1 MNKNIEEIFEEKLTL
16 NELENVA
23 GGRLSEWLSEMAR
36 KAKEV
41 ATAIVND
48 QNVTQDQ

>member
-23 GGRLSEWLSEMAR
+23 AGTME
-36 KAKEV
+36 
-41 ATAIVND
+41 TAEIPHPRPTRWMD
-48 QNVTQDQ
+48 S